1 MVNRVETYIKKEGL
15 LSREGL
21 HIVALSGGADS
32 VALLR
37 VLLAAG
43 YRIEAAHCNFHLRG
57 DESDRD
63 EQFVKN
69 LCQQNDV
76 PIHLIHFDTAEY
88 ASLHQVSIEM
98 AARELRYRYFDQLRQ
113 DIGAETVCVAHH
125 RDDAV
130 ETFLMNLL
138 RGAGIHGLTG
148 IRPRNGHI
156 VRPLLCVSRQDILQ
170 YLDSIGQDY
179 VTDSTNLVDDVL
191 RNKIRLHLIPL
202 LNQLSPA
209 ASDNIARSAAYLS
222 EAEKLYNAFCSDWGR
237 TRGLSLLCEAG
248 EAQGRSA
255 LPLATTEGT
264 QELPLRATEGN
275 VPPFSLP
282 ISDIKQS
289 PSPLCLL
296 HELLSPLG
304 FNRSQIDQL
313 LDCLDSTSGKEFSSP
328 SHTLVIDRDRL
339 IVEPISSPLPP
350 LRIPEPGNYRTS
362 DQRLLKV
369 ESTSVITVSK
379 TPYCATLDLS
389 KVQFPLTLRPVREG
403 DAFCPFGMS
412 GHRLVSDFL
421 TDLKLSVLEKR
432 RQLVVTDATDTILW
446 LVGLRTD
453 NRFRVTPATTTIL
466 RLTFLPSK

>member
-1 MVNRVETYIKKEGL
+1 MWNRVETYIRKEGL
-15 LSREGL
+15 LSKDAL
-21 HIVALSGGADS
+21 HVVALSGGADS

-37 VLLAAG
+37 ILLALG

-57 DESDRD
+57 EESDRD
-63 EQFVKN
+63 EQFVKS
-69 LCQQNDV
+69 LCRDNNV

-156 VRPLLCVSRQDILQ
+156 VRPLLCVSRQQILQ

-191 RNKIRLHLIPL
+191 RNKLRLRLIPL
-202 LNQLSPA
+202 LEQLSPG
-209 ASDNIARSAAYLS
+209 ASDNIARSAFYLS
-222 EAEKLYNAFCSDWGR
+222 EAEKVYNACISHNGDSPFC
-237 TRGLSLLCEAG
+237 EM
-248 EAQGRSA
+248 
-255 LPLATTEGT
+255 
-264 QELPLRATEGN
+264 
-275 VPPFSLP
+275 P
-282 ISDIKQS
+282 ISSLKS
-289 PSPLCLL
+289 FPSPLCFLY
-296 HELLSPLG
+296 EWLSPLG

-313 LDCLDSTSGKEFSSP
+313 LDSLDSGSGKEFSSP
-328 SHTLVIDRDRL
+328 THTLIIDRERL
-339 IVEPISSPLPP
+339 VVEPHAAPQQP
-350 LRIPEPGNYRTS
+350 LRIPEPGNYRI
-362 DQRLLKV
+362 DDGHLLKV
-369 ESTSVITVSK
+369 EMSSDIIISK
-379 TPYCATLDLS
+379 TTDCATLDAAT
-389 KVQFPLTLRPVREG
+389 VQFPLTLRTVREG
-403 DAFCPFGMS
+403 DVFCPFGME

-421 TDLKLSVLEKR
+421 TDRKRSVLEKR
-432 RQLVVTDATDTILW
+432 RQLVVTDASGTILW

-453 NRFRVTPATTTIL
+453 NRFRVTSGTTSIL
-466 RLTFLPSK
+466 RLTCLSS